1 VVVVNIENEVSVS
14 NRCWVVVDEKED
26 VDVA

>member
-1 VVVVNIENEVSVS
+1 MAVVNIENEVSTA
-14 NRCWVVVDEKED
+14 NRCWVIVDEEED

>member
-1 VVVVNIENEVSVS
+1 MVVVNIENEVRVA
-14 NRCWVVVDEKED
+14 NRCWVIVDEEED

>member
-1 VVVVNIENEVSVS
+1 VNIENKV
-14 NRCWVVVDEKED
+14 NATNKCWVIVDEEED